1 MNTEPGIVVVG
12 GGECGARAVF
22 ELRAA
27 GWTGPVTLVGA
38 EDALPYERPPL
49 SKSVMTGAAQPTPLY
64 DAAALRDADIG
75 FIAGTAAIDIDR
87 ERRELVLADGR
98 RIPYERML
106 LATGAIPRRL
116 PLHTGALDG
125 VHYLRSQADALA
137 LRERLRP
144 GARIGIIGGGF
155 IGLELAASAT
165 ERGCAVTVI
174 EAAGRLMGR
183 AVPAELAAILA
194 ARHDQAGVD
203 VRCETSVAQLESRG
217 QAVLI
222 EHTTGDALECDA
234 VVVGIGAVPE
244 TTLAEK
250 AGLAVDNGIQVDDRL
265 RTSDPDI
272 FAAGDCCSFPH
283 SLYDNR
289 RIRLEAWRNAHDQGA
304 AAARNLLGA
313 DQPYAAV
320 PWFWSDQYELS
331 LHVTGLPDAATSEV
345 LRQRRDGV
353 EIRFGLGSDGRL
365 LSAAA
370 VGPGNTAAKDI
381 RLAEML
387 IAARSAP
394 DPTALADPATDLKA
408 LLRAAKSTNGAQE
421 PRK

>member
-1 MNTEPGIVVVG
+1 MSTEPGIVVVG

-49 SKSVMTGAAQPTPLY
+49 SKSVMTGSAQPTSLY
-64 DAAALRDADIG
+64 DATALRDADID

-87 ERRELVLADGR
+87 ERHELVLADGR
-98 RIPYERML
+98 QIPYQRML
-106 LATGAIPRRL
+106 LATGAVPRRL
-116 PLHTGALDG
+116 PLHTDALDG
-125 VHYLRSQADALA
+125 VHYLRSLADALA
-137 LRERLRP
+137 LRKRLRP

-155 IGLELAASAT
+155 IGLELAASAS

-174 EAAGRLMGR
+174 EAAPQLMGR
-183 AVPAELAAILA
+183 AVPAEVAAIVA

-203 VRCETSVAQLESRG
+203 VRCGTTVVRLKSQG
-217 QAVLI
+217 GAVLLK
-222 EHTTGDALECDA
+222 HTTGDTLECDA

-250 AGLAVDNGIQVDDRL
+250 SGLAVDNGVQVDNRL

-272 FAAGDCCSFPH
+272 FAAGDCCSLPH

-313 DQPYAAV
+313 DLPYATV
-320 PWFWSDQYELS
+320 PWFWSDQYDLS
-331 LHVTGLPDAATSEV
+331 LHIAGLPDTATSEV
-345 LRQRRDGV
+345 VRQRRNGV

-394 DPTALADPATDLKA
+394 DAATLADPGAGLKA
-408 LLRAAKSTNGAQE
+408 LLRAAKSTNDAQE
-421 PRK
+421 SRK